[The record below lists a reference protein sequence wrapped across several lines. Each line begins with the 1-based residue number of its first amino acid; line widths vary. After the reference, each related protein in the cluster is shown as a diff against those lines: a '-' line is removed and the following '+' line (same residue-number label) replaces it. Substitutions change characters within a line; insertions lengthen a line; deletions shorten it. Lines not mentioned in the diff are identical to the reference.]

1 MIPKSGDRF
10 SEKDHAQAKAQRN
23 AGPIGTMRLTP
34 RPDYCFGAG
43 LSDIGG
49 GAAFLAAARGGL
61 LFLVAEAGAEL
72 VGGALSGAAVCDC
85 GGGGLGG
92 GSAVMMLT
100 GGIDCDEG
108 NCTFGPGGV
117 IGPLEPL

>member
-1 MIPKSGDRF
+1 M
-10 SEKDHAQAKAQRN
+10 
-23 AGPIGTMRLTP
+23 GPAAAIIQG
-34 RPDYCFGAG
+34 YCLGAG

-85 GGGGLGG
+85 DGGALGG

-100 GGIDCDEG
+100 GGIDCDDG

-117 IGPLEPL
+117 IGPLEPLAPLEASGRVRVGQLTE